1 MIVSTRLDT
10 QIEESFQSSDIF
22 FEKIKEMDVNHT
34 NDIGMKPQYSRPS
47 ILQPISCP
55 RISSVILLIIYT
67 KWRRKKGLNRNIGSP
82 AKVGGAK
89 QKV

>member
-34 NDIGMKPQYSRPS
+34 NDIVNWTWLNVKKNSQT
-47 ILQPISCP
+47 IS
-55 RISSVILLIIYT
+55 V
-67 KWRRKKGLNRNIGSP
+67 
-82 AKVGGAK
+82 VM
-89 QKV
+89 